1 MAKEEMILAGYLGK
15 KSDMIVH
22 HLAEMKPECHIHP
35 VKKEDRIYFTPDTLE
50 NAKNVGF
57 IPCKHCC

>member
-1 MAKEEMILAGYLGK
+1 MAEEEMILAGYLGK

-50 NAKNVGF
+50 NTKNMRF